1 MNKVYLAL
9 TVICGFLLYA
19 AIGAGISTA
28 ETSKHSVQIKAQSC
42 ESHSGLIA
50 SGMWDQ

>member
-19 AIGAGISTA
+19 VIGPGISTA
-28 ETSKHSVQIKAQSC
+28 ASKHSVEIKVPSA